1 MTETDE
7 LPERAARAFAGQDA
21 FERADG
27 AFEVT
32 TTKFG
37 GRVTAAETDDWAL
50 EYTLTVRA
58 PMLSTAVA
66 GEAVGDAVEDGWF
79 ETYERRLE
87 DAPQATRID
96 VELDDL
102 TVREEDGE
110 AVAAFTF
117 THGNADQV
125 PLVAKT
131 FAEYLEGTY
140 AEGIVPGYDYEG
152 VVEDLIGDARSQ
164 GGSGGGSSMPL

>member
-1 MTETDE
+1 MIDGI
-7 LPERAARAFAGQDA
+7 PERAERAFEGHDA
-21 FERADG
+21 FERDG
-27 AFEVT
+27 AAFAVT
-32 TTKFG
+32 TTKFS

-50 EYTLTVRA
+50 EYTLTVYT
-58 PMLSTAVA
+58 PMLSAAVA
-66 GEAVGDAVEDGWF
+66 DETVGEAVEDGWF

-87 DAPQATRID
+87 DAPMATRID

-102 TVREEDGE
+102 TLRREDGE

-125 PLVAKT
+125 PLIAKT

-140 AEGIVPGYDYEG
+140 AEGIVPGYEYEG
-152 VVEDLIGDARSQ
+152 VVDELLGDARSQ
-164 GGSGGGSSMPL
+164 GGSGGGSSMPM

>member
-1 MTETDE
+1 MTEE
-7 LPERAARAFAGQDA
+7 IPERAERAFAGHEA
-21 FERADG
+21 FDRDG
-27 AFEVT
+27 VAFAVT

-58 PMLSTAVA
+58 PTLSAAVA

-87 DAPQATRID
+87 DAPMATRID
-96 VELDDL
+96 VELDEL
-102 TVREEDGE
+102 TVVEDGDE
-110 AVAAFTF
+110 AVAEFTF

-125 PLVAKT
+125 PLIAKT

-140 AEGIVPGYDYEG
+140 AEGIVPGFEYEG
-152 VVEDLIGDARSQ
+152 VVSELIGDARSQ
-164 GGSGGGSSMPL
+164 GGSGGGSSMPM